1 MNRKLIKQVFS
12 LMLALTLVLALS
24 SCAVSP
30 QELLDMLTENSEGES
45 SGQTSPEEGGEALP
59 EGDTVPDG
67 STDQQPPQTSGGQNT
82 KPGPVRPGKGEGTPP
97 GGNNTPGGS
106 TGGNLPLASGSA
118 EGAQSLAGLR
128 ELYDLP
134 DVMFGATYLGYVEEP
149 VAAGSSQWLWEVNE
163 TMAQQ
168 YPFLTEIDANHIIG
182 SAGYLYCIVPQDE
195 NATLAI
201 NRIQWSWDTAA
212 YEVTE
217 VLYRAETGEP
227 VLLFANLDGVA
238 YEIDTQIFVT
248 DSSGNTCEWEPSL
261 DAMSYLTPCV
271 TENGNYLSYDF
282 TEYAWQSGA
291 DLSAWLADGYTGMT
305 ALGLAGPEEMGGTCW
320 TTTVYM
326 DEVGRNAIFYL
337 WFYPGDEAGGMVD
350 LDWHY
355 EGSDVFEEMWSGF
368 WEIETTMD
376 APSQVT
382 LSLFEVGAEYHDP
395 AKPLY
400 IDETY
405 PMVISLSGLE
415 LVIGTGA
422 YLSPLPFMTWDNT
435 PCVLTLLEW

>member
-1 MNRKLIKQVFS
+1 MARITLDCFHIAAIQFEFVSNTGMPERMENHMGESVFLDELVKGPVDDLTFHRASVAGAEHKIVVDVFITEQVFQ
-12 LMLALTLVLALS
+12 LVNFGFSVHQHFSNRLGKVDPPNTGLGLWFFQNKCCMGA
-24 SCAVSP
+24 CDTRR
-30 QELLDMLTENSEGES
+30 ELFDYPFIAEI
-45 SGQTSPEEGGEALP
+45 GGE
-59 EGDTVPDG
+59 
-67 STDQQPPQTSGGQNT
+67 
-82 KPGPVRPGKGEGTPP
+82 
-97 GGNNTPGGS
+97 
-106 TGGNLPLASGSA
+106 
-118 EGAQSLAGLR
+118 
-128 ELYDLP
+128 
-134 DVMFGATYLGYVEEP
+134 
-149 VAAGSSQWLWEVNE
+149 
-163 TMAQQ
+163 
-168 YPFLTEIDANHIIG
+168 HIIG
-182 SAGYLYCIVPQDE
+182 GAGHLYCIVPQDE

-248 DSSGNTCEWEPSL
+248 DSSGNTCQWEPSL

-271 TENGNYLSYDF
+271 AENGNYLSYDF

-350 LDWHY
+350 LDWQY